1 MSAVPLLPETAPFNA
16 DQRAWINGYLAGLF
30 SFAGGTATAPQATC
44 APGEPLLILYGSQTG
59 TAEALAQ
66 KIAKAAAAK
75 NFAARAVCMA
85 DHATI
90 DLKKESRALVVTST
104 YGDGD
109 PPDNAAAFWDFLKS
123 DTAPRLEHVEFSIL
137 ALGDTNYEKFCEFG
151 KKCDARFEE
160 LGAKRVHA
168 RADCDADYDA
178 TAKAWIDA
186 VLGALS
192 VSSVNGESKM
202 VNETPLDAPN
212 DASTIHNSPV
222 TIHDRKNPF
231 PAKLVTNRKLTAD
244 NSCKETRHFE
254 ISLEGSGL
262 EYEVGDAL
270 GVCATNCPAL
280 VDEILAALGC
290 DGEEAVPVSGSELP
304 LRKTLLQ
311 HFEITK
317 IPANF
322 LAAVAERSGD
332 AGLKAMLD
340 PVMKDDLKKFLWG
353 REIIDLLLAHP
364 SVKFGAVEFVGFLKK
379 MPPRLY
385 SISSSPKTHPGQVHL
400 TIAQVRYESHGR
412 GRKGVASTFLADR
425 ASEAVPVFVQTSHG
439 FRIPKNNDAAMI
451 MVGPGT
457 GIAPFRAFLE
467 ERRAIGAKGR
477 NWLFFGEQRES
488 TDFFY
493 REEFGQMLS
502 EGTLTKLTT
511 AFSRDQAEKI
521 YVQTRMIEHA
531 AELWAWLRDGA
542 HFYVCGDASRMAKD
556 VDAALHTIC
565 ETAGG
570 LGKEAASE
578 FVAKMK
584 SEKRYQRD
592 VY

>member
-1 MSAVPLLPETAPFNA
+1 MSTVPLLPETAPFNA

-30 SFAGGTATAPQATC
+30 SFEGGTATAPQATC
-44 APGEPLLILYGSQTG
+44 TPAEPLLILYGSQTG

-66 KIAKAAAAK
+66 KIAKVAAAK

-90 DLKKESRALVVTST
+90 DLKKESRTLVVTST

-123 DTAPRLEHVEFSIL
+123 ETAPRLEHVEFSIL
-137 ALGDTNYEKFCEFG
+137 ALGDTNYENFCEFG

-186 VLGALS
+186 ALGALS
-192 VSSVNGESKM
+192 VAGTGSVNGVQNTEPAVEVAAGYSK
-202 VNETPLDAPN
+202 A
-212 DASTIHNSPV
+212 
-222 TIHDRKNPF
+222 KPF

-290 DGEEAVPVSGSELP
+290 DGEEAATVTGGELP
-304 LRKTLLQ
+304 LRKALLQ

-340 PVMKDDLKKFLWG
+340 PAMKDDLKKFLWG

-364 SVKFGAVEFVGFLKK
+364 AAKFSPAEFIALLKK

-425 ASEAVPVFVQTSHG
+425 ASEAVPVFVQASHG
-439 FRIPKNNDAAMI
+439 FRIPKNNDAPMI

-457 GIAPFRAFLE
+457 GVAPFRAFLE
-467 ERRAIGAKGR
+467 ERRAIGAKGG

-488 TDFFY
+488 ADFFY
-493 REEFGQMLS
+493 REEFEQMLS

-511 AFSRDQAEKI
+511 AFSRDQTEKI
-521 YVQTRMIEHA
+521 YVQNRMIEHA

-565 ETAGG
+565 ETVGG
-570 LGKEAASE
+570 LGKEAAAE